1 MEKIVLI
8 EGENMDIQ
16 CIFEGIP
23 PPTISWSKDE
33 HGLGAKVQVSFF
45 I

>member
-1 MEKIVLI
+1 
-8 EGENMDIQ
+8 MDIQ

-23 PPTISWSKDE
+23 PPTISWFKDRHGFGSKIRVNFY
-33 HGLGAKVQVSFF
+33 LNF